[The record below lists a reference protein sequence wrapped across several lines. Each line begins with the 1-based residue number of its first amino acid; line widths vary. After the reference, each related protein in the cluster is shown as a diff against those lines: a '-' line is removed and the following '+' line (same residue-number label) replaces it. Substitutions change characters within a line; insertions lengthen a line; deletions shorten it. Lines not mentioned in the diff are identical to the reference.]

1 MGRLA
6 EKVVSMDQAGDR
18 GPGQQSSR
26 GVGVPEGRRASASRG
41 DEWTRRP
48 PPAGAQFSPWAAWQ
62 QFLNSF
68 ASTAEREREL
78 GQRVARV
85 LPPPAEQARAFT
97 QFVAGFAPPGEE
109 LAKILER
116 VRSQRQQLD
125 SIRERL
131 DSIEAT
137 VVRYA
142 ALVEAIE
149 NRQRAFS
156 EMFLPAAW
164 RSRSA
169 GDS

>member
-1 MGRLA
+1 
-6 EKVVSMDQAGDR
+6 MDHAGDG
-18 GPGQQSSR
+18 GPGQQHPSG
-26 GVGVPEGRRASASRG
+26 GVGVPEGRRPPAPRRASAPTPG
-41 DEWTRRP
+41 DQAAGRP
-48 PPAGAQFSPWAAWQ
+48 PPAAWGLSPWAAWQ
-62 QFLNSF
+62 QLLATF
-68 ASTAEREREL
+68 ASSAERERQL
-78 GQRVARV
+78 GQSLARMV
-85 LPPPAEQARAFT
+85 PPPAEQARAFT

-156 EMFLPAAW
+156 EMFLPAGW